1 MGEIGYQM
9 KKLAVFVSGGGTNL
23 QAIIDAVAAQT
34 LTNVEIAAVF
44 SSSRKAYA
52 LERAA
57 KARIPSFCY
66 VPKEYENN
74 DLFTEAILEKLKE
87 LNIDLIALAG
97 YMVVLSPKIVR
108 EFQNRVINIHPSLIP
123 AFCGKGNY
131 GIHVHENALARG
143 VKLAGATTHLID
155 DGTDTGPIVMQKAI
169 PVLDDDTPETLQKRV
184 MAECEHIILPQTI
197 QLMADERLSVEGHR
211 VRIIDNTR

>member
-1 MGEIGYQM
+1 M

-23 QAIIDAVAAQT
+23 QAIIDAVAAGT

-57 KARIPSFCY
+57 NAGIPGFCF
-66 VPKEYENN
+66 VPKEYETREA
-74 DLFTEAILEKLKE
+74 FTDAMLVKLAE
-87 LNIDLIALAG
+87 LQIDMIALAG
-97 YMVVLSPKIVR
+97 YMVVLDPKVV
-108 EFQNRVINIHPSLIP
+108 EAYQNRVVNIHPSLIP

-155 DGTDTGPIVMQKAI
+155 CGTDTGPIVMQKAI

-184 MAECEHIILPQTI
+184 MKECEHIILPQTL
-197 QLMADERLSVEGHR
+197 QLLADERLVVEGPC
-211 VRIIDNTR
+211 VRILPE

>member
-1 MGEIGYQM
+1 M

-23 QAIIDAVAAQT
+23 QAIIDSIAAHT
-34 LTNVEIAAVF
+34 LTNVEITAVF
-44 SSSRKAYA
+44 SSSRKAFA

-57 KARIPSFCY
+57 EAGIPTFIF
-66 VPKEYENN
+66 VPKEYENPTAYA
-74 DLFTEAILEKLKE
+74 DALLKKLAE
-87 LNIDLIALAG
+87 LKIDLIVLAG
-97 YMVVLSPKIVR
+97 FVVVLDPRIVQTYR
-108 EFQNRVINIHPSLIP
+108 NRILNVHPSLIP

-169 PVLDDDTPETLQKRV
+169 PVLEDDTPQTLQKRV
-184 MAECEHIILPQTI
+184 MEECEHVILPQTI
-197 QLMADERLSVEGHR
+197 QLMADERLIVEDHR
-211 VRIIDNTR
+211 VRIRQK

>member
-1 MGEIGYQM
+1 M

-23 QAIIDAVAAQT
+23 QAIIDAVAAKT
-34 LTNVEIAAVF
+34 LKNVEIAAVF

-57 KARIPSFCY
+57 KAGIPAFTFA
-66 VPKEYENN
+66 PREYENS
-74 DLFTEAILEKLKE
+74 DLFTDAMLEKLKE
-87 LNIDLIALAG
+87 LQIDLIALAG
-97 YMVVLSPKIVR
+97 YMVVLSPKIVQA
-108 EFQNRVINIHPSLIP
+108 FKNRVVNIHPSLIP

-155 DGTDTGPIVMQKAI
+155 EGTDTGPIVMQKAI
-169 PVLDDDTPETLQKRV
+169 PVLENDTPETLQKRV
-184 MAECEHIILPQTI
+184 MAECEHLILPQTI
-197 QLMADERLSVEGHR
+197 QLMVDDRLIVDGHN
-211 VRIIDNTR
+211 VKILDNAQ